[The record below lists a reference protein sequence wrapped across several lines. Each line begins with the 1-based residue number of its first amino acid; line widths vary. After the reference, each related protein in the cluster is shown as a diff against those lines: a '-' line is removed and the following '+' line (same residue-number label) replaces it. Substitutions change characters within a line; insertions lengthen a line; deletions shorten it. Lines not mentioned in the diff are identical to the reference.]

1 MHGVRLVTLLA
12 ERRSA
17 PWCVADSR
25 EVSSRQ
31 PVGEWRL
38 AGKVLAF
45 ARFPTIGGL
54 LPKDARFTYGSL
66 VVCLLLIGS
75 LLTGNYDSTQ
85 SLGFPLC
92 KGKAEGLVL
101 P

>member
-38 AGKVLAF
+38 AGKALAF

-54 LPKDARFTYGSL
+54 LPKDARFTYGSV
-66 VVCLLLIGS
+66 VVCLLGTMTPPNRSDFLYTKEKRRG
-75 LLTGNYDSTQ
+75 
-85 SLGFPLC
+85 
-92 KGKAEGLVL
+92 
-101 P
+101 